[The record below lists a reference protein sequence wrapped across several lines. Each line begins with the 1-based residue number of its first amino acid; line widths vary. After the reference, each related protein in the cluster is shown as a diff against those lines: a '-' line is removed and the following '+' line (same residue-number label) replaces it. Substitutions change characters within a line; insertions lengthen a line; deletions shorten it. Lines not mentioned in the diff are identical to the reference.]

1 MKLSGVIKHLLS
13 RVSNS
18 APPLLIAPT
27 PTIIIIW
34 VQVPPRT
41 FEIVILGF
49 VEIVLVTFN
58 E

>member
-18 APPLLIAPT
+18 APPP

-34 VQVPPRT
+34 VQVQTRT